1 MTTLPNRDADAL
13 DAYSRAVVDTVDY
26 VGPAVA
32 SVRIRQA
39 RSFRQPGGDGA
50 GSAFA
55 FTPDG
60 SLVTNAHVVARAR
73 EVTVTFPDG
82 EDRPARVVG
91 VDPTT
96 DLAVLEV
103 AATGLPYLPVEDT
116 PAPPRIG
123 QLVVAIGNPFGFDAT
138 VSAGVLSAVDRT
150 LPAGNRPLNHLLQ
163 HTAPINPGNSGGPL
177 VDSRGRLLG
186 VNVAILAVAQGIGF
200 AVPAQTLA
208 WVVPRLLHDGVV
220 RRGYLGLS
228 AHTWGGGARV
238 VSVERRSPAA
248 QAGIAPGD
256 VLVGLGEHAI
266 RGVEDLQRRVAEV
279 TPGRTVEA
287 RLLRRGQER
296 RVAVRPA
303 PQR

>member
-1 MTTLPNRDADAL
+1 MSTNPPRDEDLL
-13 DAYSRAVVDTVDY
+13 DAYSEAVAGTVDY

-32 SVRIRQA
+32 SVRIRQGRRGL
-39 RSFRQPGGDGA
+39 RSGGDGA

-73 EVTVTFPDG
+73 EVAVTFPDG
-82 EDRPARVVG
+82 EARPAQVVG
-91 VDPTT
+91 ADPLT
-96 DLAVLEV
+96 DLAVV
-103 AATGLPYLPVEDT
+103 KVMATGLPYLPVEDE
-116 PAPPRIG
+116 PRPPRVG
-123 QLVVAIGNPFGFDAT
+123 QLVIAIGNPFGFDAT

-150 LPAGNRPLNHLLQ
+150 LPAGNRPLEHLLQ

-177 VDSRGRLLG
+177 VDSRGRVLG

-208 WVVPRLLHDGVV
+208 WVVPRLLHHGAV

-238 VSVERRSPAA
+238 VSVEARSPAA
-248 QAGIAPGD
+248 RAGIAAGD
-256 VLVGLGEHAI
+256 VLTGLGPHAI
-266 RGVEDLQRRVAEV
+266 RSVQDLQQRVAEV
-279 TPGRTVEA
+279 TPGRPLEV
-287 RLLRRGQER
+287 RLMRRGQQI
-296 RVAVRPA
+296 RVTVRPDA
-303 PQR
+303 LP

>member
-1 MTTLPNRDADAL
+1 MTLQATREQEAL
-13 DAYSRAVVDTVDY
+13 DAYSQVVVDAVEF

-39 RSFRQPGGDGA
+39 RTWRQPGGDGA

-60 SLVTNAHVVARAR
+60 SLITNAHVVARAR
-73 EVTVTFPDG
+73 EVSVTFPDG
-82 EDRPARVVG
+82 EARPARVVG
-91 VDPTT
+91 ADPVT
-96 DLAVLEV
+96 DLAVV
-103 AATGLPYLPVEDT
+103 KVDATGLPYLPIEDE
-116 PAPPRIG
+116 PRPPRVG

-150 LPAGNRPLNHLLQ
+150 LPAGSRKLDHLLQ

-177 VDSRGRLLG
+177 TDSRGRILG

-208 WVVPRLLHDGVV
+208 WVVPRLLHDGGV

-228 AHTWGGGARV
+228 AHTHRGGARV
-238 VSVERRSPAA
+238 VGVEPRSPAA
-248 QAGIAPGD
+248 AAGIQPGD
-256 VLVGLGEHAI
+256 VLIGLGPHPI

-279 TPGRTVEA
+279 TPGRPVEA
-287 RLLRRGQER
+287 RLRRRGADLK
-296 RVAVRPA
+296 VTVRPGVL
-303 PQR
+303 R

>member
-1 MTTLPNRDADAL
+1 MNLNPSREEQAL
-13 DAYSRAVVDTVDY
+13 DAYSRVVVEAVEY

-39 RSFRQPGGDGA
+39 RTRRQPGGDGA

-73 EVTVTFPDG
+73 EVTVTFPDA
-82 EDRPARVVG
+82 EERPARVVG
-91 VDPTT
+91 VDPLT
-96 DLAVLEV
+96 DLAVLKVE
-103 AATGLPYLPVEDT
+103 ATGLPYLPVEDN
-116 PAPPRIG
+116 PAPPRVG

-150 LPAGNRPLNHLLQ
+150 LPTGPRPLEHLLQ

-177 VDSRGRLLG
+177 TDSRGRILG

-208 WVVPRLLHDGVV
+208 WVIPRLLHDGGVS
-220 RRGYLGLS
+220 RGYLGLS
-228 AHTWGGGARV
+228 AHTARGGVRV
-238 VSVERRSPAA
+238 VHVEPRSPAA
-248 QAGIAPGD
+248 AAGIQRGD
-256 VLVGLGEHAI
+256 VLTGLGAHALV
-266 RGVEDLQRRVAEV
+266 RVEDLQRRVAEV
-279 TPGRTVEA
+279 TPGQPVEV
-287 RLLRRGQER
+287 RLRRRGQ
-296 RVAVRPA
+296 AVRLTVRPGA
-303 PQR
+303 LR